1 MRLRCCTSRTAQ
13 CHFEQ
18 GYFLSN
24 LAYRP
29 DIDGLR
35 AVAVV
40 PVILF
45 HAGAQW
51 LPGGFVGVDIF
62 FVISGYLIS
71 AIILREVGQGS
82 FTFAG
87 FYERRIRRIIPALLV
102 MLLVTVAIFQ
112 IVALPDQAA
121 GAAKSGIAALL
132 SLSNFYFWRETGYF
146 APAAEFLPLL
156 HTWSLAVEEQFYL
169 LFPPVLLII
178 TRLRWDV
185 RKTLLIGTL
194 LAFAVS
200 LWLSANKPSV
210 AYFLLP
216 ARAWELGLG
225 AVLAAGVVPPLR
237 GAVLRELAPVAG
249 LAAIVVS
256 LFTVRSNMAFPGWVA
271 LAPCLG
277 SALIIH
283 DGGRSWLANNVLAA
297 RPAVFV
303 GLLSYSLYLWHW
315 PILAAIRVYTASVHL
330 APMLAVAAI
339 PLIFFVSWLSWRYVE
354 RPFRSRTAMPWPRMA
369 RILGGGSAV
378 ALALSGLSIVML
390 GFPGRLTEPARLAL
404 AAASDVDPLRV
415 PCQDGTRTAQCRFG
429 SLEGQI
435 AYAVI
440 GDSHAAAIRPAV
452 EASGVMGTAVGTLYW
467 KPACPLLD
475 GAVIPDHPEHIACTE
490 FKTRMWR
497 EIERNQNLRTILLAG
512 RWPYQILGTEPES
525 GGSNR
530 TFMVDGQSGEPS
542 PEESKRAF
550 DRSLTRT
557 IERLQRMGRK
567 VIVIGSIPEPGF
579 DVPHNVA
586 TALHLGRVAAGGIRR
601 DAVEQRL
608 TAADSLVAGIVARHP
623 GVRFLSIWESF
634 CDKDVCPIER
644 GGVPIYYDDDH
655 LSYKGAVEVAGPA
668 LRQADGR

>member
-1 MRLRCCTSRTAQ
+1 M
-13 CHFEQ
+13 
-18 GYFLSN
+18 SN
-24 LAYRP
+24 IAYRP

-102 MLLVTVAIFQ
+102 MLLATVAIFQ
-112 IVALPDQAA
+112 IVALPDQAT

-185 RKTLLIGTL
+185 RRAVLIGTL
-194 LAFAVS
+194 LAFAGS

-249 LAAIVVS
+249 LGAIMVS
-256 LFTVRSNMAFPGWVA
+256 LLTIRSNMAFPGWVA

-283 DGGRSWLANNVLAA
+283 AGGRSWLANNVLAA
-297 RPAVFV
+297 RPVVFV

-330 APMLAVAAI
+330 APMLAVAAV

-354 RPFRSRTAMPWPRMA
+354 RPFRSRTAMPWARMA
-369 RILGGGSAV
+369 RMLGGGSAV
-378 ALALSGLSIVML
+378 ALALSALSIVML
-390 GFPGRLTEPARLAL
+390 GFPGRLTESARLAL
-404 AAASDVDPLRV
+404 AAASDIDPLRV

-429 SLEGQI
+429 SPGLEI
-435 AYAVI
+435 TYAVI

-452 EASGVMGTAVGTLYW
+452 EASGIMGVAAGTLYW
-467 KPACPLLD
+467 KPACPFLD
-475 GAVIPDHPEHIACTE
+475 GAVMPDHPEHAACTE
-490 FKTRMWR
+490 YKDRMWR
-497 EIERNQNLRTILLAG
+497 EIERSPNLRTIVLAG

-530 TFMVDGQSGEPS
+530 TLMVDAQSAVIS
-542 PEESKRAF
+542 QEESRRAF
-550 DRSLTRT
+550 ARSLTRT
-557 IERLQRMGRK
+557 IDRLQKLGRK
-567 VIVIGSIPEPGF
+567 VIVIGSVPEPGF

-586 TALHLGRVAAGGIRR
+586 TALHLGREAASGIRR
-601 DAVEQRL
+601 DAVEERL
-608 TAADSLVAGIVARHP
+608 TVADNLVQSVVSRHP
-623 GVRFLSIWESF
+623 QARFLPIWEAI
-634 CDKDVCPIER
+634 CGRTDCPIER

-655 LSYKGAVEVAGPA
+655 LSYKGAVEVVGPA
-668 LRQADGR
+668 LRQVDGR